1 MSKVRL
7 VAIIGLN
14 LTLLLPL
21 GVSPTI
27 ATAATTPTAATT
39 APAATAPTKPK
50 RARRREEPAG
60 VIEPA
65 ALQALQRMGSYLS
78 TLTSFEVQ
86 SVTSRDMVTND
97 GQRLMLDG
105 VANYK
110 VRRPDGFVVEV
121 NSDAKKR
128 TYYYN
133 GKTFTVFAPDLNFY
147 ASAAAPP
154 TIPQTLD
161 VLYDKFGISLPLEDL
176 FRWGD
181 PNLHRSD
188 TVKSAVVV
196 GKSTTGGVATDQYA
210 FREGDIDWQIWI
222 QHDGDPLPRKV
233 VIIDRSDPANP
244 TYTAE
249 LTWNAS
255 ATLTADDFTFHPS
268 KDAKLI
274 RITSAGQ

>member
-7 VAIIGLN
+7 VATIGLS
-14 LTLLLPL
+14 LTLLPL
-21 GVSPTI
+21 GVAPTI
-27 ATAATTPTAATT
+27 AAAATTPTAAATT
-39 APAATAPTKPK
+39 PAATAPTKPK
-50 RARRREEPAG
+50 RARRREEPVG

-65 ALQALQRMGSYLS
+65 AMQALQRMGSYLS

-86 SVTSRDMVTND
+86 STTSRDLVTND

-110 VRRPDGFVVEV
+110 IRRPDGFVVEV

-128 TYYYN
+128 TYYYTGN
-133 GKTFTVFAPDLNFY
+133 TLPVFAPDLNFY

-181 PNLHRSD
+181 PNLHRADS
-188 TVKSAVVV
+188 VKSAVAV
-196 GKSTTGGVATDQYA
+196 GKSTIDGVATDQYA

-222 QHDGDPLPRKV
+222 QRDGDPLPRKV
-233 VIIDRSDPANP
+233 VIVDRTDPASP

-249 LTWNAS
+249 LTWNVTS
-255 ATLTADDFTFHPS
+255 ALTADDFTFHPD

-274 RITSAGQ
+274 RITSAGD

>member
-7 VAIIGLN
+7 VATIGLS
-14 LTLLLPL
+14 LTLLPL
-21 GVSPTI
+21 GVAPTVV
-27 ATAATTPTAATT
+27 AAATTPTAATT
-39 APAATAPTKPK
+39 EPAAATPK
-50 RARRREEPAG
+50 KVRRARLREEPSG

-78 TLTSFEVQ
+78 TLTNFEVQ
-86 SVTSRDMVTND
+86 SATNRDLVTND

-110 VRRPDGFVVEV
+110 VRRPDGFIIEV

-147 ASAAAPP
+147 ASATAPP

-181 PNLHRSD
+181 PNLHRAD

-196 GKSTTGGVATDQYA
+196 GKSTTDGVATDQYA
-210 FREGDIDWQIWI
+210 FREGAIDWQVWI

-233 VIIDRSDPANP
+233 VIIDHTDPANP

-249 LTWNAS
+249 LTWNVAP
-255 ATLTADDFTFHPS
+255 TLTADDFTFHPD

-274 RITSAGQ
+274 RITSAGE